1 MTINLYL
8 MGHHRDDGMLG
19 AQPKACRRET
29 FLFVLQVC
37 SHHTSVNMK
46 IFVKLQVL
54 DQSYEEI
61 DIDVT
66 KPMKLDL
73 SVTENYTSKYHAE

>member
-1 MTINLYL
+1 MLYSTAITQPHASRWETLIFESNLTQRYIEVCTY
-8 MGHHRDDGMLG
+8 HR
-19 AQPKACRRET
+19 
-29 FLFVLQVC
+29 
-37 SHHTSVNMK
+37 SVNIK
-46 IFVKLQVL
+46 IFDELKVL

-73 SVTENYTSKYHAE
+73 SVTENYTSKYLDE